1 MLSKSAVYDRKPVSY
16 SIWFMPEGN
25 AYVQLKSAINSLS
38 TDFGGPTFEPHVTLV
53 SSFLGS
59 EEKLLQGIKMI
70 AKKIEPFE
78 IFFGG
83 ITYLDK
89 FFRSLFLKVKFSLKL
104 QKARDIAC
112 DELSYNN
119 NNFMPHSS
127 LAYGDYNNKE
137 KEKMI
142 SIINSIPNHFFVN
155 KIFLAHNDEINLK
168 WKVIQGFPLIK

>member
-1 MLSKSAVYDRKPVSY
+1 
-16 SIWFMPEGN
+16 MPEGN
-25 AYVQLKSAINSLS
+25 AYVQLKSAINFLS

-53 SSFLGS
+53 SSFHGS
-59 EEKLLQGIKMI
+59 EEKLLQNTKMI
-70 AKKIEPFE
+70 AKKIKPFE

-83 ITYLDK
+83 VAHLDK

-112 DELSYNN
+112 NELSYNN
-119 NNFMPHSS
+119 NDFMPHSS
-127 LAYGDYNNKE
+127 LTYGDYSKKE

-142 SIINSIPNHFFVN
+142 SIIDSIPNHFFVN

-168 WKVIQGFPLIK
+168 WKIIQGFHLKK